1 MLPGMGWNLD
11 ARIPVSFAA
20 TPGEGPPAAWVS
32 EAPCPALPPG
42 AVVAASF
49 GGGAQHVAGCACC
62 TGRSAA
68 AQALDRLF
76 QARVRQGCA
85 WFDRVVAPP
94 EDADALRAALKE
106 DVMAAVRFRLA

>member
-1 MLPGMGWNLD
+1 MFLPMGWNLD

-20 TPGEGPPAAWVS
+20 APGDGPPAAWVS
-32 EAPCPALPPG
+32 EAPPPALPAG

-49 GGGAQHVAGCACC
+49 GGGAQHVQGCACC
-62 TGRSAA
+62 AGRSAA

-94 EDADALRAALKE
+94 EDEPALRAALKE
-106 DVMAAVRFRLA
+106 DIMAAVRFRLA